1 MNAALGRSG
10 YARAWRW
17 LAGSVASLL
26 ILAAIFLGALRLL
39 VAYLPD
45 HADRIVH
52 WIEGQTR
59 LKFEYG
65 RLDAR
70 MRWYG
75 PEVVLQDLRILDR
88 DGKQALFATREG
100 AVGLDLWN
108 FLRTG
113 QLVAGRVRFDEPGI
127 TLVRLV
133 DGRIRILGQSER
145 PADRPTF
152 DLDRLPAGHVMI
164 RNATVTYRDLKTG
177 RGPWLLSNLSLDL
190 QRDHDY
196 VTVEGTASLPASLG
210 GDARFNA
217 RLRGSLDEFA
227 KLSARTE
234 IRAPR
239 IRVAG
244 LAEFLPP
251 SVGRPL
257 GGEGSLTAVA
267 TVAAGTLQQAR
278 LDVDFKD
285 VAIHLPAR
293 QLPPTVTVQISKPHR
308 EAGGSPLSM
317 LVVDKSFVD
326 EPPVGLPETVT
337 YGRLA
342 GDFRLRHQGNEWR
355 FRAADVRADNA
366 PAGRALP
373 VAWLT
378 ATLQGDPAGAFSVK
392 ADAQNVRADQWWPL
406 LLAFGPTR
414 LDQWAGL
421 APTGELR
428 SMNIEASRSA
438 ADAIPTFL
446 ISADVVDLGVTPV
459 GSSPGFSGL
468 TATLSG
474 TDQRGRIAL
483 RAVNPGFTW
492 PRFFIQPIVAKD
504 LTADIDWQR
513 EGRVWTFASPAAA
526 VEHAH
531 GRAHGAF
538 TLAFEGREVSPLLTL
553 DATADI
559 DDLSMVRSVL
569 PIGRMK
575 PNVIAWFDTALQRGR
590 LKGGTVRYHGPV
602 RKFPFR
608 EGEGDFVARAPVSDV
623 TLNYFAGFAP
633 LQHAEGVIDFHN
645 AATRATLSRGE
656 VDGLRV
662 TGGSYTVEDYAQPE
676 MKVVATGSGD
686 LAKAL
691 ATVKSS
697 PLGARLGRQF
707 MALQG
712 SGPATY
718 ELQLD
723 MSYGS
728 LAGKRQ
734 DYLVRTRLGSVDVQL
749 PALRAPIRQLQG
761 DLEIRNTEIRAKS
774 LRGTVLGG
782 PFEVSVAPGA
792 SGNGAT
798 MAVELRGK
806 GRAAGPELP
815 AVIGLPDG
823 IRFAGTADWA
833 LEGRLERH
841 GGERE
846 PWPMR
851 FDVSS
856 DLAGLSI
863 NAPQPFAKPAA
874 EPRRTRVR
882 LELPGSDAK
891 PNDVTIES
899 ASARARLR
907 FAQGKSGKWQLE
919 RGVARFDGQPV
930 TAPVRPGLVV
940 EGPWPHFDLSEWL
953 ALGGRAADGPR
964 LMDWLGPVD
973 VRLDRVILAG
983 FEFRDTA
990 ASIRSE
996 GNHWRVALNG
1006 PAIEGDVVIP
1016 EDLSPGHPIVLTMK
1030 RLYLQSPSTAA
1041 GQHGS
1046 SEQDPR
1052 NVPAFSVAVDDFV
1065 WQSRHFGRAQAVINR
1080 DPQGLRF
1087 ESLATTAPDFTVR
1100 GSGDWLRTGNGS
1112 RTRIDLKFASSDL
1125 AAASRALGYRPI
1137 VESKDAQVS
1146 AQLHWNGGPAGDALG
1161 RMDGNIRLDLKTG
1174 QLRNVKPGAGRM
1186 LGLIS
1191 ITQLPRRL
1199 AMDFRDVTDEGL
1211 AFDTVSG
1218 DFEVRSGNAYTRNLL
1233 LKGAAVDV
1241 GVVGRTGLAAEDYDQ
1256 TVVVSGNPSGPLSV
1270 AGALAAGPVI
1280 GAGVLLLTQVFKGQ
1294 LQGLMRAYYHIGG
1307 PWSAPVVERVSA
1319 PPPESNGAEPVP
1331 QAAQGLQS
1339 QSGEVH

>member
-1 MNAALGRSG
+1 MNAAAGRSG

-17 LAGSVASLL
+17 LAGSVAALL

-45 HADRIVH
+45 HADRIVQ
-52 WIEGQTR
+52 WIEGQTHLR
-59 LKFEYG
+59 FEYG

-75 PEVVLQDLRILDR
+75 PEVVLRDLRVLDH
-88 DGKQALFATREG
+88 DGKEALFATREG

-127 TLVRLV
+127 TLVRLA

-145 PADRPTF
+145 PADRPAF

-164 RNATVTYRDLKTG
+164 RNATVTFRDLKTG

-196 VTVEGTASLPASLG
+196 VTVEGSGSLPASLG

-227 KLSARTE
+227 KLSARAE
-234 IRAPR
+234 IRTPR

-244 LAEFLPP
+244 LAEFLPH
-251 SVGRPL
+251 SVGRPER
-257 GGEGSLTAVA
+257 GEGALTAVV

-285 VAIHLPAR
+285 IAIRLPSR
-293 QLPPTVTVQISKPHR
+293 QLPPTVTVQISKPRR
-308 EAGGSPLSM
+308 EAAGSPLSM

-326 EPPVGLPETVT
+326 QPPVALPEVVT
-337 YGRLA
+337 YSRLA
-342 GDFRLRHQGNEWR
+342 GDFRLRHQGDEWR

-366 PAGRALP
+366 PAGGTLP
-373 VAWLT
+373 VAWL
-378 ATLQGDPAGAFSVK
+378 AGTLRGDPAAAFSLK

-406 LLAFGPTR
+406 LLAFAPAR
-414 LDQWAGL
+414 LDRWAAL
-421 APTGELR
+421 SPTGELR
-428 SMNIEASRSA
+428 SLNIEATRA
-438 ADAIPTFL
+438 AAGAIPTFL
-446 ISADVVDLGVTPV
+446 ISADIADFGVAAV
-459 GSSPGFSGL
+459 GTSPGFSGL

-474 TDQRGRIAL
+474 TDERGRIAL

-492 PRFFIQPIVAKD
+492 PRLFTQPIVAKK
-504 LTADIDWQR
+504 LTADVDWQR
-513 EGRVWTFASPAAA
+513 EGSVWTLAAPAAA

-531 GRAHGAF
+531 GRARGSFA
-538 TLAFEGREVSPLLTL
+538 LSLEGREVSPVLTL

-590 LKGGTVRYHGPV
+590 LKGGTVQYHGPV

-608 EGEGDFVARAPVSDV
+608 EGEGDFTARAPVSDV
-623 TLNYFAGFAP
+623 TLNYFNGFAP

-645 AATRATLSRGE
+645 AATHATLSRGE

-662 TGGSYTVEDYAQPE
+662 TGGSYTVQDYAQPE
-676 MKVVATGSGD
+676 MKVFATGSGD
-686 LAKAL
+686 LGRAL
-691 ATVKSS
+691 ATVKAS

-707 MALQG
+707 MTLQG

-749 PALRAPIRQLQG
+749 PSLRAPIRQLQG
-761 DLEIRNTEIRAKS
+761 ELEIGNTAIRAKS

-782 PFEVSVAPGA
+782 PFELGLTPGA
-792 SGNGAT
+792 AGNGT
-798 MAVELRGK
+798 VMAVELRGK
-806 GRAAGPELP
+806 GRAAGPELS
-815 AVIGLPDG
+815 AFIGLPDG
-823 IRFAGTADWA
+823 IRFAGTADWT

-856 DLAGLSI
+856 DLTGLSI
-863 NAPQPFAKPAA
+863 NAPQPFAKSATEA
-874 EPRRTRVR
+874 RRTRVR
-882 LELPGSDAK
+882 LDLPGTDTK
-891 PNDVTIES
+891 PNDVAIES

-907 FAQGKSGKWQLE
+907 FVQGKGGKWQME

-930 TAPVRPGLVV
+930 AAPVRPGLVV
-940 EGPWPHFDLSEWL
+940 EGPWPHFDLGEWL
-953 ALGGRAADGPR
+953 ALGGRSADGPR

-990 ASIRSE
+990 ATIRGE
-996 GNHWRVALNG
+996 GTRWRVGLSG
-1006 PAIEGDVVIP
+1006 PAIEGDVIIP
-1016 EDLSPGHPIVLTMK
+1016 EDLSPGHPIVMTMK
-1030 RLYLQSPSTAA
+1030 RLHLQTPPAVPGHAASP
-1041 GQHGS
+1041 
-1046 SEQDPR
+1046 EQDPR
-1052 NVPAFSVAVDDFV
+1052 NVPAFSIAVDDFV

-1087 ESLATTAPDFTVR
+1087 ESLATTAPDFTLR
-1100 GSGDWLRTGNGS
+1100 GSGDWLRNGNGS
-1112 RTRIDLKFASSDL
+1112 RTQIDFKFASSDL

-1146 AQLHWNGGPAGDALG
+1146 AQLHWSGGPAGDALG

-1233 LKGAAVDV
+1233 LKGAVVDV
-1241 GVVGRTGLAAEDYDQ
+1241 GVVGRTGLATEDYDQ
-1256 TVVVSGNPSGPLSV
+1256 TVVVSGNPSGALSV
-1270 AGALAAGPVI
+1270 AGALAAGPVV

-1319 PPPESNGAEPVP
+1319 PPAESSGAEPVP

-1339 QSGEVH
+1339 PSGEIP